1 MSKDDE
7 EKFVYLITPSSIKY
21 IFTGTE
27 NMIYNYAKYLNL
39 HGFKASVIVPKYVHF
54 HNRKTKQ
61 INTSK
66 LVKFEDKNKVYGLS
80 YNMFSFYFGLNNLI
94 TKRNKTIIYLPLGI
108 YNNILNIIFKFNK
121 SIYVVGSHGLTLFDY
136 NHVIPTH
143 KIFEKFLIEFL
154 KLNIKLR
161 PKHFDSIYFHAIN
174 TDQSRYLHSLGIQSD
189 HIIYVPNFLDFKKF
203 KINKIKSGNKLIILH
218 IGGINKNVNAVVDLI
233 KQLKNDVLFK
243 HLEFHF
249 IGKNQPEALYDLS
262 KSLKNIII
270 HGLVSEKYKREILSN
285 SDVLLVPAKENFPLS
300 ALEGFANG
308 LICIGINNWILRFM
322 KNKVRSGGIYIVN
335 FDNYKKVRAILENL
349 LKEGIDYDK
358 RKNIR
363 EAAKKEFDKTVVVPK
378 IIDMFRYVSQKPEQ
392 D

>member
-39 HGFKASVIVPKYVHF
+39 HGFKVSVIVPKYIHF
-54 HNRKTKQ
+54 HNHNQNTKQ

-66 LVKFEDKNKVYGLS
+66 LVKFEDKIKIYGLF
-80 YNMFSFYFGLNNLI
+80 YNMFSFYFGFNSLI
-94 TKRNKTIIYLPLGI
+94 TEHNKTIIYLPLGI
-108 YNNILNIIFKFNK
+108 YNNILNILFKFNK
-121 SIYVVGSHGLTLFDY
+121 SIYVVGSHGLTLFDH

-143 KIFEKFLIEFL
+143 KIFERFLIAFL

-161 PKHFDSIYFHAIN
+161 PKHFDSIYFHTIN

-203 KINKIKSGNKLIILH
+203 KINKIKSNNKLIILH
-218 IGGINKNVNAVVDLI
+218 IGGINKNVKAAVDLI
-233 KQLKNDVLFK
+233 RQLKNDVLFK

-270 HGLVSEKYKREILSN
+270 HGLVDEKQKKEILSY
-285 SDVLLVPAKENFPLS
+285 SDVLLVPSEETFSLS

-322 KNKVRSGGIYIVN
+322 KNKVRGGGIYIVN
-335 FDNYKKVRAILENL
+335 FDDYKKVRTILENL
-349 LKEGIDYDK
+349 LKDGIDYDK
-358 RKNIR
+358 RKDIR
-363 EAAKKEFDKTVVVPK
+363 EVAKKEFDKTVVLPK
-378 IIDMFRYVSQKPEQ
+378 IRDMFRYVAQN
-392 D
+392 